1 MPLERRNEPQ
11 MLRQFHKIY
20 PSYNLNPGG
29 TSSSSRP
36 KPFFALHTH
45 RSSRTASA
53 VRAGVSPATQLVA
66 MSLEITS
73 VDQERT
79 PRKQTRTTGTRRR
92 QQNSSNNNHNNNSTN
107 KQQSRSNNKTK
118 QQQPQTTATERKQ
131 QHNNNDDENNQTT
144 TTTQHNDND
153 DDHAH
158 TKQNANQPRSPEQT
172 QLRPSSEIHKL
183 ILDIAPLRI
192 AAGHLRHRCVQL
204 HAYNQ

>member
-1 MPLERRNEPQ
+1 MWTRSEPQ
-11 MLRQFHKIY
+11 
-20 PSYNLNPGG
+20 G
-29 TSSSSRP
+29 SRP
-36 KPFFALHTH
+36 GQQGHGGDNK
-45 RSSRTASA
+45 TAATTTTTTTAPTNS
-53 VRAGVSPATQLVA
+53 RAGAT
-66 MSLEITS
+66 
-73 VDQERT
+73 
-79 PRKQTRTTGTRRR
+79 TTK
-92 QQNSSNNNHNNNSTN
+92 QNSSSH
-107 KQQSRSNNKTK
+107 
-118 QQQPQTTATERKQ
+118 TTATERKQ

-172 QLRPSSEIHKL
+172 QLRPSSEIQQL

>member
-1 MPLERRNEPQ
+1 
-11 MLRQFHKIY
+11 
-20 PSYNLNPGG
+20 
-29 TSSSSRP
+29 
-36 KPFFALHTH
+36 
-45 RSSRTASA
+45 
-53 VRAGVSPATQLVA
+53 

-107 KQQSRSNNKTK
+107 KQQSRSNNNKTAAAPNNSNRK
-118 QQQPQTTATERKQ
+118 KATAQ
-131 QHNNNDDENNQTT
+131 NNDDENNQTT

-172 QLRPSSEIHKL
+172 QLRPSSEIQQL

>member
-1 MPLERRNEPQ
+1 MLEAQ
-11 MLRQFHKIY
+11 A
-20 PSYNLNPGG
+20 
-29 TSSSSRP
+29 
-36 KPFFALHTH
+36 FFALHTH

-92 QQNSSNNNHNNNSTN
+92 QQNSSNNNHNNSSTN
-107 KQQSRSNNKTK
+107 NRSRAGATTAQQK

-158 TKQNANQPRSPEQT
+158 TKQNANQPRSPEQA

-192 AAGHLRHRCVQL
+192 AAGYLGHRCVQL

>member
-107 KQQSRSNNKTK
+107 KQQSRSNNNKTK
-118 QQQPQTTATERKQ
+118 QQQPHNSNRKKATAQQQRRRKQPNHDNNTTQRQRRRPRTHETER
-131 QHNNNDDENNQTT
+131 
-144 TTTQHNDND
+144 
-153 DDHAH
+153 
-158 TKQNANQPRSPEQT
+158 QPTPKPRTSPA
-172 QLRPSSEIHKL
+172 PSIK
-183 ILDIAPLRI
+183 
-192 AAGHLRHRCVQL
+192 
-204 HAYNQ
+204 